1 MHGVYQA
8 LGRRARNSG
17 GEKLALARINAH
29 GMPSASCRG
38 FLGLAGRARQR
49 TSRAWS
55 PRTKLEE
62 LVTRPNWF
70 FAFPVHGS
78 FVEALPELPSGF
90 RRFHPDDVHL
100 TLAFLGRC
108 GEQAAARAL
117 AALDGLL
124 PILRQPPIPIS
135 LGTVTPMGSQNRYTA
150 LSALLDRGRPETTAC
165 LAVARDTLT
174 EAALGRRERR
184 APKPHVTLARPR
196 RKANAR
202 DREAGL
208 TWAKQ
213 LDLSGVHAT
222 LDRVALYTWDERR
235 RERLFRI
242 VAERRLG

>member
-1 MHGVYQA
+1 MHAACLSRTRCSGFFGPGRTRARGLV
-8 LGRRARNSG
+8 RRASSR
-17 GEKLALARINAH
+17 ER
-29 GMPSASCRG
+29 SAKVRLDA
-38 FLGLAGRARQR
+38 F
-49 TSRAWS
+49 
-55 PRTKLEE
+55 
-62 LVTRPNWF
+62 VTRPNWF

-78 FVEALPELPSGF
+78 FLEALPELPSGF
-90 RRFHPDDVHL
+90 RRFHPEDVHL

-108 GEQAAARAL
+108 GEAAAARAL
-117 AALDGLL
+117 SALDGLL

-135 LGTVTPMGSQNRYTA
+135 LGTVTPMGSRQRYTA
-150 LSALLDRGRPETTAC
+150 LSALLDRGEPEARAC

-208 TWAKQ
+208 SWAKQ
-213 LDLSGVHAT
+213 LDLSQVHAT
-222 LDRVALYTWDERR
+222 LDRVALYTWSEAR